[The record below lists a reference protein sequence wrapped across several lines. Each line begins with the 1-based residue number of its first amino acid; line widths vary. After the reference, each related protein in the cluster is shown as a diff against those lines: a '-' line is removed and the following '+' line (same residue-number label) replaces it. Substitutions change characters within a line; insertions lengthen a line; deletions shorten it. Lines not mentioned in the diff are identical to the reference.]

1 MKNQLFRIATG
12 LALIST
18 SVIIHTGIAN
28 QIALAKTKNPT
39 KCNIYAYIDV
49 SSGQAL
55 NVRTGASSQH
65 KILGQIP
72 VNETVQVIAAV
83 PNWAR
88 VTNASGGY
96 KGTGW
101 VSMPKLGLA
110 TTGYGTKGV
119 KLYAKTNQKSQVI
132 VRIPPSTNVNLL
144 GCQGGWALVEYKG
157 IKGWLFREDQCGA
170 ALTSCS

>member
-1 MKNQLFRIATG
+1 MKNQVLRIATG
-12 LALIST
+12 LALIFT
-18 SVIIHTGIAN
+18 SVTINTGIAN
-28 QIALAKTKNPT
+28 QTVLAKTKNPT
-39 KCNIYAYIDV
+39 KCNIYAYVDV

-55 NVRTGASSQH
+55 NVRTGPSMQN
-65 KILGQIP
+65 KILGQVP
-72 VNETVQVIAAV
+72 VNDTVKVIAVV

-88 VTNASGGY
+88 ITNASGGY

-101 VSMPKLGLA
+101 VSLPKLGLS

-119 KLYAKTNQKSQVI
+119 KLYAKTNQNSQVI
-132 VRIPPSTNVNLL
+132 VRVPPSTNVNLL

-157 IKGWLFREDQCGA
+157 IKGWLTREDQCGA